1 MAPRETERTRKVGI
15 VGAGMV
21 GSSFAYA
28 LMQRSMATDIVLVDT
43 NRARAEGEAMDLMHG
58 VPFVRPLRITAGGYE
73 DLAGADL
80 VVMTAGANQ
89 TPGETRTQLLGRN
102 VAVCREVIPQI
113 VKHNPD
119 GLLVMTTNPVD
130 ILTYEAARIAGLPPG
145 HVFGSGT
152 ILDTARFRALLGDYF
167 DVDPRSVHAY
177 IIGEHGDT
185 ELPVWSQANI
195 GGVQLLDYPL
205 ANGGRA
211 DEAALET
218 IVEQTRTAA
227 YAIIE
232 RKKATYYAI
241 GLGLLAIAE
250 AVLRDQRTVLT
261 VSTPLTGQYGV
272 SGVALSLPTVVGTE
286 GASLVLP
293 LELSTKEQEQF
304 HHSAATLIKL
314 MHEAGV

>member
-28 LMQRSMATDIVLVDT
+28 LMQRSMATDIVLVDA

-89 TPGETRTQLLGRN
+89 MPGETRTQLLGRN

-205 ANGGRA
+205 GNGRRA

-293 LELSTKEQEQF
+293 LELNTKEQDQF
-304 HHSAATLIKL
+304 QHSAATLIKL

>member
-1 MAPRETERTRKVGI
+1 MAPREKERTRKVGI

-21 GSSFAYA
+21 GSSFAYS
-28 LMQRSMATDIVLVDT
+28 LMQRSMATDIVLVDN

-89 TPGETRTQLLGRN
+89 MPGETRTQLLERN
-102 VAVCREVIPQI
+102 VAVCREVVPRI

-130 ILTYEAARIAGLPPG
+130 ILTFEAARIAGLPAG

-152 ILDTARFRALLGDYF
+152 LLDTARFRALLGDYF

-185 ELPVWSQANI
+185 ELPLWSQANI
-195 GGVQLLDYPL
+195 GGVGLRDYPL
-205 ANGGRA
+205 PNGEQA
-211 DEAALET
+211 EEAALED
-218 IVEQTRTAA
+218 IVEQTRKAA

-241 GLGLLAIAE
+241 GLGLVAIAE

-286 GASLVLP
+286 GASKVLP
-293 LELSTKEQEQF
+293 LELNEKEQEQF
-304 HHSAATLIKL
+304 QHSGATLIKL
-314 MHEAGV
+314 MAEAGL

>member
-28 LMQRSMATDIVLVDT
+28 LMQRSMATEIVLVDA

-89 TPGETRTQLLGRN
+89 MPGETRTQLLGRN
-102 VAVCREVIPQI
+102 VAVCREVVPQI

-119 GLLVMTTNPVD
+119 GLLVMATNPVD
-130 ILTYEAARIAGLPPG
+130 ILTYEAARIAGLPSG

-205 ANGGRA
+205 ANGRRA

-293 LELSTKEQEQF
+293 LELSPKEQDQF
-304 HHSAATLIKL
+304 QHSAATLTKL
-314 MHEAGV
+314 MREAGV

>member
-58 VPFVRPLRITAGGYE
+58 VSFVRPLRITAGDYE

-89 TPGETRTQLLGRN
+89 MLGETRTQLLERN
-102 VAVCREVIPQI
+102 VAVCREVVPEI

-130 ILTYEAARIAGLPPG
+130 ILTFEATRIAGLPAG

-195 GGVQLLDYPL
+195 GGVGLRDYPL
-205 ANGGRA
+205 PNGKQA
-211 DEAALET
+211 EEAALDD
-218 IVEQTRTAA
+218 IVEQTRKAA

-286 GASLVLP
+286 GASKVLP
-293 LELSTKEQEQF
+293 LELNEKEQEQF
-304 HHSAATLIKL
+304 QHSGATLIKL
-314 MHEAGV
+314 MAEAAL